1 MQVQNKN
8 ILIAGGTSGI
18 GRELCGLYLAQG
30 CRLAVTG
37 RRQNLLAEI
46 KLSAPEQVF
55 TFRSDITDLKSA
67 SVIEQASDVM
77 GGIDIII
84 ICSGRGSINAALTAQ
99 TETDTVKVNVLG
111 FTDFAAAAYNY
122 FARRFALTGRQG
134 TLAGISSIASFRG
147 SDLAPAYYA
156 SKAYVSNYL
165 EGLRKKAAKQKIP
178 LKVCTIIPG
187 YVDTPLA
194 ESVGGKAVFWS
205 APLPK
210 AAKQI
215 YKAVNKGRKVTYI
228 TKRWRLIA
236 WLLKSVPDIIYNK
249 V

>member
-1 MQVQNKN
+1 MKDKNTN

-18 GRELCGLYLAQG
+18 GRELCRLYLAHG
-30 CRLAVTG
+30 CRVAVTG
-37 RRQNLLAEI
+37 RRQNLLEEI
-46 KLSAPEQVF
+46 KLSAPEKVF
-55 TFRSDITDLKSA
+55 TFRSDITDLQSA
-67 SVIEQASDVM
+67 AVIEQASEAM

-84 ICSGRGSINAALTAQ
+84 ICSGRGNINADLTPQ

-111 FTDFAAAAYNY
+111 FTDFAAAAYRY
-122 FARRFALTGRQG
+122 FAHRFAQTGRQG

-165 EGLRKKAAKQKIP
+165 EGLRKKAVKQKTAV
-178 LKVCTIIPG
+178 KVCTIIPG

-194 ESVGGKAVFWS
+194 VSVGGKAVFWA
-205 APLPK
+205 APLDK

-215 YKAVNKGRKVTYI
+215 YKAVNKGRKITYI

-236 WLLKSVPDIIYNK
+236 WLLKFVPDFIYNK